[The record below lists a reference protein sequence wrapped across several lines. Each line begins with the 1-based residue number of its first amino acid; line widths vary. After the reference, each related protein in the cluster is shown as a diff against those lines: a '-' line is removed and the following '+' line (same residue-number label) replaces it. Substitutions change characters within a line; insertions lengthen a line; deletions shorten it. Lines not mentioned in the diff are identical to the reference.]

1 MAWVGFNVGHEPRVL
16 GYRRMKRSS
25 TDSRVKSLR
34 ELTVNDRHRTRSLVD
49 VGRMFDDLYTQLD
62 LQLTRMA
69 QIQLQF
75 DALRS
80 KIRLL

>member
-1 MAWVGFNVGHEPRVL
+1 MAVIPKRTL
-16 GYRRMKRSS
+16 GN
-25 TDSRVKSLR
+25 SRVKRVSDSR
-34 ELTVNDRHRTRSLVD
+34 NDRQRSRSLAD

-62 LQLTRMA
+62 LELTRMA

-75 DALRS
+75 DTLRS

>member
-1 MAWVGFNVGHEPRVL
+1 MAVIP
-16 GYRRMKRSS
+16 KR
-25 TDSRVKSLR
+25 TFANSRVKRVSDSR
-34 ELTVNDRHRTRSLVD
+34 ANNRQRSRSLAD

-62 LQLTRMA
+62 QELTRMA

-75 DALRS
+75 DTLRS

>member
-1 MAWVGFNVGHEPRVL
+1 MSAG
-16 GYRRMKRSS
+16 
-25 TDSRVKSLR
+25 DSRQRAQSLA
-34 ELTVNDRHRTRSLVD
+34 EL
-49 VGRMFDDLYTQLD
+49 GRMFEDLYSQLD

-80 KIRLL
+80 RIRQL

>member
-1 MAWVGFNVGHEPRVL
+1 
-16 GYRRMKRSS
+16 MKR
-25 TDSRVKSLR
+25 TLADSRVKRVSDSR
-34 ELTVNDRHRTRSLVD
+34 ANGRKRTRSLAD

-62 LQLTRMA
+62 LELTRMA

-75 DALRS
+75 DTLRS

>member
-1 MAWVGFNVGHEPRVL
+1 
-16 GYRRMKRSS
+16 MKERSRE
-25 TDSRVKSLR
+25 RVKGTKKTSGTDNR
-34 ELTVNDRHRTRSLVD
+34 VRARSLAEL
-49 VGRMFDDLYTQLD
+49 GRMFDDLYSQLD

>member
-1 MAWVGFNVGHEPRVL
+1 
-16 GYRRMKRSS
+16 MKERS
-25 TDSRVKSLR
+25 TKELVKRTGKTSGA
-34 ELTVNDRHRTRSLVD
+34 DHRQRARSLAEL
-49 VGRMFDDLYTQLD
+49 GRMFDDLYSQLD

>member
-1 MAWVGFNVGHEPRVL
+1 
-16 GYRRMKRSS
+16 MKRSFVH
-25 TDSRVKSLR
+25 SRVKR
-34 ELTVNDRHRTRSLVD
+34 VNDSRTNDRQRTRSLAD

-62 LQLTRMA
+62 LELTRMA

>member
-1 MAWVGFNVGHEPRVL
+1 
-16 GYRRMKRSS
+16 MKERP
-25 TDSRVKSLR
+25 TQARVKRMRKTSGTDNR
-34 ELTVNDRHRTRSLVD
+34 RRTRSLAEL
-49 VGRMFDDLYTQLD
+49 GRMFDDLYLQLD
-62 LQLTRMA
+62 LQLTQMA

>member
-1 MAWVGFNVGHEPRVL
+1 
-16 GYRRMKRSS
+16 MKERSAKE
-25 TDSRVKSLR
+25 RVKRVRKPS
-34 ELTVNDRHRTRSLVD
+34 VQDHHRTRSLAAI
-49 VGRMFDDLYTQLD
+49 GRMFDDLYSQLD

>member
-1 MAWVGFNVGHEPRVL
+1 
-16 GYRRMKRSS
+16 MKRSS
-25 TDSRVKSLR
+25 LNSRVKRGSDSR
-34 ELTVNDRHRTRSLVD
+34 ANDRHRTRSLAD

-62 LQLTRMA
+62 LELTRMA

-75 DALRS
+75 DTLRS

>member
-1 MAWVGFNVGHEPRVL
+1 MYTP
-16 GYRRMKRSS
+16 MKRSL
-25 TDSRVKSLR
+25 TNARVKRVNGSR
-34 ELTVNDRHRTRSLVD
+34 ANDRQRTRSLAD

-62 LQLTRMA
+62 LELTRMA

-75 DALRS
+75 DALRA

>member
-1 MAWVGFNVGHEPRVL
+1 
-16 GYRRMKRSS
+16 MKRS
-25 TDSRVKSLR
+25 
-34 ELTVNDRHRTRSLVD
+34 LTNDRVRRVSTSRADNRQRSRSLTD
-49 VGRMFDDLYTQLD
+49 VTRMFDDLYTQLD

-80 KIRLL
+80 KVRLL

>member
-1 MAWVGFNVGHEPRVL
+1 
-16 GYRRMKRSS
+16 MKRSS
-25 TDSRVKSLR
+25 LNSRVKRVSDSR
-34 ELTVNDRHRTRSLVD
+34 ANDRQRTRSLAD

-62 LQLTRMA
+62 LELTRMA

-75 DALRS
+75 DTLRS

>member
-1 MAWVGFNVGHEPRVL
+1 MRERLA
-16 GYRRMKRSS
+16 KA
-25 TDSRVKSLR
+25 RVKR
-34 ELTVNDRHRTRSLVD
+34 ARKPRGTEGGQRTRSVVD
-49 VGRMFDDLYTQLD
+49 IRRMFDDLYSQLD
-62 LQLTRMA
+62 LQLTRMG

>member
-1 MAWVGFNVGHEPRVL
+1 
-16 GYRRMKRSS
+16 MKRSLA
-25 TDSRVKSLR
+25 DSRVKRVSESR
-34 ELTVNDRHRTRSLVD
+34 ANKRQRTRSLAD

-62 LQLTRMA
+62 LELTRMA

-75 DALRS
+75 HTLRS

>member
-1 MAWVGFNVGHEPRVL
+1 
-16 GYRRMKRSS
+16 MKERS
-25 TDSRVKSLR
+25 TKERVKRMRKTSGTDNR
-34 ELTVNDRHRTRSLVD
+34 QRARSLED
-49 VGRMFDDLYTQLD
+49 LCRMFDDLYSQLD

-80 KIRLL
+80 RIRLL